1 MYCLIGRVVF
11 LSEDSELNVNSALCA
26 LLPVSLISF
35 LSLDIF
41 TSVFWS
47 SEAQNSP
54 RVDQLM
60 ENLKSTVLA
69 SRASGTFANYLR
81 AFNKWRPFASDVLGT
96 SEFPVRPIDCAL
108 YLQHL
113 LESSKSVASI
123 ICAFY
128 AFKWVHLLAG
138 VDSPTLH
145 PTVIAVKEGAVRLA
159 SRPIVNRKEP
169 LDAHHLMILAA
180 ETNLEDLLQ
189 LRNLVMF
196 ILAFSGFLRSS
207 ELCVMRSRDVQFNEG
222 YITISIEK
230 SKTDQLREGRSV
242 AIAESSS
249 IACPCSLLN
258 LYMHK
263 AQIPEN
269 SDEYLFRAI
278 SASGNH
284 KRLISVNKP
293 ICYSTYR
300 QSFKKSFANIVPDIS
315 KYSTHSARSGGA
327 TLAAISGISERNLQR
342 HGRWASVTA
351 KNIYVKDSLSSRLEV
366 SKALF
371 L

>member
-1 MYCLIGRVVF
+1 MCIAACLIDICPF
-11 LSEDSELNVNSALCA
+11 FFF
-26 LLPVSLISF
+26 F

-123 ICAFY
+123 NCAFY

-145 PTVIAVKEGAVRLA
+145 PTVIAVKEGAVRLEDFT
-159 SRPIVNRKEP
+159 PV
-169 LDAHHLMILAA
+169 
-180 ETNLEDLLQ
+180 TNG
-189 LRNLVMF
+189 V
-196 ILAFSGFLRSS
+196 I
-207 ELCVMRSRDVQFNEG
+207 
-222 YITISIEK
+222 
-230 SKTDQLREGRSV
+230 
-242 AIAESSS
+242 SSS
-249 IACPCSLLN
+249 QLC
-258 LYMHK
+258 LYGRF
-263 AQIPEN
+263 
-269 SDEYLFRAI
+269 Y
-278 SASGNH
+278 ASN
-284 KRLISVNKP
+284 
-293 ICYSTYR
+293 
-300 QSFKKSFANIVPDIS
+300 
-315 KYSTHSARSGGA
+315 
-327 TLAAISGISERNLQR
+327 
-342 HGRWASVTA
+342 
-351 KNIYVKDSLSSRLEV
+351 
-366 SKALF
+366 
-371 L
+371 

>member
-1 MYCLIGRVVF
+1 
-11 LSEDSELNVNSALCA
+11 
-26 LLPVSLISF
+26 
-35 LSLDIF
+35 
-41 TSVFWS
+41 
-47 SEAQNSP
+47 
-54 RVDQLM
+54 
-60 ENLKSTVLA
+60 
-69 SRASGTFANYLR
+69 
-81 AFNKWRPFASDVLGT
+81 
-96 SEFPVRPIDCAL
+96 
-108 YLQHL
+108 
-113 LESSKSVASI
+113 
-123 ICAFY
+123 
-128 AFKWVHLLAG
+128 LAG

-159 SRPIVNRKEP
+159 SQPIVNRKEP
-169 LDAHHLMILAA
+169 LDAHHLKK
-180 ETNLEDLLQ
+180 TFHN

-242 AIAESSS
+242 VIAESAS
-249 IACPCSLLN
+249 ITCPCSLLK

-327 TLAAISGISERNLQR
+327 TLAASSAISERNLQR
-342 HGRWASVTA
+342 HGRW
-351 KNIYVKDSLSSRLEV
+351 
-366 SKALF
+366 
-371 L
+371 